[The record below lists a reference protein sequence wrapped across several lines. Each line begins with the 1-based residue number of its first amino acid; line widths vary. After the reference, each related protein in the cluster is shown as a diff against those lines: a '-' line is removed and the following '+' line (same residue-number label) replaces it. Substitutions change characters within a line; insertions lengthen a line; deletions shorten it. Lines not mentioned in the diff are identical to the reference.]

1 MRRGSLPSR
10 LLAVAL
16 VLLAGLALVRLLVLP
31 VLAAYQETA
40 ASIEQSQT
48 LLQRYR
54 ALAAQRPRLE
64 EELAAQ
70 RKAEVASIAYLEGES
85 DALAAAALQDQVRA
99 VITRAGGELRSTQI
113 LPVEAAGP
121 ETSVRRAS
129 LRLQLAVD
137 VAGLQQLL
145 YELETSEP
153 YLFVDDINIRERR
166 LRRLRDEEGE
176 APVLDVSLEVS
187 GYMRGPGDGAVG

>member
-1 MRRGSLPSR
+1 VRRGSLPSR

-31 VLAAYQETA
+31 VLAAYADTA

-70 RKAEVASIAYLEGES
+70 RKAEVASVAYLEGES

-99 VITRAGGELRSTQI
+99 IITRAGGELRSTQI

-166 LRRLRDEEGE
+166 LRRLRDEEEE

>member
-1 MRRGSLPSR
+1 VRPGSLPSR

-16 VLLAGLALVRLLVLP
+16 LLLLGLALVRLVVLP

-40 ASIEQSQT
+40 ASIEQSQI

-64 EELAAQ
+64 QELARQ
-70 RKAEVASIAYLEGES
+70 QKAEVASIAYLRGES
-85 DALAAAALQDQVRA
+85 DALASAALQDQVRA
-99 VITRAGGELRSTQI
+99 IITRAGGELRSTQI
-113 LPVEAAGP
+113 LPVEPAGP

>member
-16 VLLAGLALVRLLVLP
+16 LLVAVLALVQLLVLP
-31 VLAAYQETA
+31 VLAAYRETA

-54 ALAAQRPRLE
+54 ALAAQRPQLE

-70 RKAEVASIAYLEGES
+70 QKAEVASVAYLEGTSE
-85 DALAAAALQDQVRA
+85 ALAAAALQDQVRA
-99 VITRAGGELRSTQI
+99 IITRAGGDLRSTQI
-113 LPVEAAGP
+113 LPVEPAGP
-121 ETSVRRAS
+121 ESSVRRAS

-137 VAGLQQLL
+137 VDGLQQLL

-153 YLFVDDINIRERR
+153 YLFVEDLNIRERS
-166 LRRLRDEEGE
+166 LRRLRDEDDQ

-187 GYMRGPGDGAVG
+187 GYMRAAGDAVG

>member
-16 VLLAGLALVRLLVLP
+16 LLVAGLALVQLLVLP
-31 VLAAYQETA
+31 VLAAYRETA

-64 EELAAQ
+64 DELASQ
-70 RKAEVASIAYLEGES
+70 QKAEVASVAYLEGAS

-99 VITRAGGELRSTQI
+99 IITRAGGELRSTQI
-113 LPVEAAGP
+113 LPVEPASP
-121 ETSVRRAS
+121 ESSVRRAS

-137 VAGLQQLL
+137 VDGLQQLL

-153 YLFVDDINIRERR
+153 YLFVEDLNIRERS
-166 LRRLRDEEGE
+166 LRRLRDEEEE

-187 GYMRGPGDGAVG
+187 GYMRAAGDAVG

>member
-10 LLAVAL
+10 LLALTL

-31 VLAAYQETA
+31 VLAAWQETA

-54 ALAAQRPRLE
+54 ALAAQRPQLE
-64 EELAAQ
+64 RELGNQ
-70 RKAEVASIAYLEGES
+70 RRAEIANVAYLQGES
-85 DALAAAALQDQVRA
+85 DALASAALQDQVRA
-99 VITRAGGELRSTQI
+99 IITRAGGELRSTQI
-113 LPVEAAGP
+113 LPVEPAGP

-137 VAGLQQLL
+137 VEGLQQLL

-153 YLFVDDINIRERR
+153 YLFVEDLNIREQR
-166 LRRLRDEEGE
+166 LRRLRDEEEE
-176 APVLDVSLEVS
+176 APILDVSLEVS
-187 GYMRGPGDGAVG
+187 GYMRAAGDGAVG

>member
-16 VLLAGLALVRLLVLP
+16 LLLAGLALVQLLVLP
-31 VLAAYQETA
+31 VLAAYWETA

-54 ALAAQRPRLE
+54 ALAAQRPELE

-70 RKAEVASIAYLEGES
+70 QKAEVASVAYLEGTSE
-85 DALAAAALQDQVRA
+85 ALAAAALQDQVR
-99 VITRAGGELRSTQI
+99 VIITRAGGDLRSTQI
-113 LPVEAAGP
+113 LPVEPAGP
-121 ETSVRRAS
+121 ESSVRRAS

-137 VAGLQQLL
+137 VDGLQQLL

-153 YLFVDDINIRERR
+153 YLFVEDLNIRERS
-166 LRRLRDEEGE
+166 LRRLRDEDDE

-187 GYMRGPGDGAVG
+187 GYMRAAGDAVG

>member
-16 VLLAGLALVRLLVLP
+16 LLVAVLALVQLLVLP
-31 VLAAYQETA
+31 VLAAYRETA

-64 EELAAQ
+64 EELATQ
-70 RKAEVASIAYLEGES
+70 QKAEVASIAYLEGAS

-99 VITRAGGELRSTQI
+99 IITRAGGDLRSTQI
-113 LPVEAAGP
+113 LPVEPAGP
-121 ETSVRRAS
+121 ESSVRRAS

-137 VAGLQQLL
+137 VEGLQQLL

-153 YLFVDDINIRERR
+153 YLFVEDLNIRERS
-166 LRRLRDEEGE
+166 LRRLRDEEDE

-187 GYMRGPGDGAVG
+187 GYMRAAGDVVG

>member
-1 MRRGSLPSR
+1 VRRGSLPSR

-31 VLAAYQETA
+31 VLAAYGETA

-70 RKAEVASIAYLEGES
+70 RKAEVASVAYLEGES

-99 VITRAGGELRSTQI
+99 IITRAGGELRSTQI

-166 LRRLRDEEGE
+166 LRRLRDEEEE